1 MNPNQTTELQIRSL
15 LAGKGKKLCLV
26 RGIGGSLTRPDGDRE
41 LRSCRLRPDLTI
53 ARYTASESLLVPVLH
68 NFWREK
74 SAHEIYLRW
83 NAQPGTQKVRLTAYC
98 VRACSSVDCRTRRA
112 NLSRAFS
119 AGRSSRHEMCN
130 ASSVRLPHNATART
144 AWLTKEIA

>member
-1 MNPNQTTELQIRSL
+1 MEANPTYRPQPQNAEGWLASL
-15 LAGKGKKLCLV
+15 PV
-26 RGIGGSLTRPDGDRE
+26 
-41 LRSCRLRPDLTI
+41 
-53 ARYTASESLLVPVLH
+53 ARYTASESLLVPVRH

-98 VRACSSVDCRTRRA
+98 VRACSSVDCSTRRA

>member
-1 MNPNQTTELQIRSL
+1 MPASRINLYEGPYTNS
-15 LAGKGKKLCLV
+15 LV
-26 RGIGGSLTRPDGDRE
+26 RGICGSLIRPDGDGE

-98 VRACSSVDCRTRRA
+98 VRACSSVDCSTRRA

-119 AGRSSRHEMCN
+119 AGRSSRHEMGN